1 MEEGGDPGPLCSP
14 LSAYHC
20 KCVDPW
26 LTQTKKTCPVC
37 KQRVIRSPEDS
48 DSEGELGT
56 DPTVP
61 GQSEG
66 GAPDLGHEEEEDDD
80 SERTPLLR
88 PSPSTAVGPP
98 CFGSMA
104 QLVPSSPQ
112 GLLAEGGEELPPSP
126 HLRSQ
131 LLV

>member
-1 MEEGGDPGPLCSP
+1 MSLDPFVPP
-14 LSAYHC
+14 PPAYHC

-48 DSEGELGT
+48 DSEGEEEGT

-61 GQSEG
+61 GQSEER
-66 GAPDLGHEEEEDDD
+66 APDLGHEEEEED

-88 PSPSTAVGPP
+88 PSPSTAVAPP

-104 QLVPSSPQ
+104 RSVPSSPQ
-112 GLLAEGGEELPPSP
+112 GLLAEGGEEPPPSP
-126 HLRSQ
+126 HSQSQ

>member
-1 MEEGGDPGPLCSP
+1 MEDRGEPGTLCSS
-14 LSAYHC
+14 LAYHC

-48 DSEGELGT
+48 DSEGEEGS
-56 DPTVP
+56 DPAVP
-61 GQSEG
+61 AQSEAG
-66 GAPDLGHEEEEDDD
+66 PLDLGHEEEEDDD

-88 PSPSTAVGPP
+88 PSPSTAVAPP

-104 QLVPSSPQ
+104 RSVPSSPQ
-112 GLLAEGGEELPPSP
+112 GLLAEGGEEAPPTP
-126 HLRSQ
+126 PPQSQ